1 MYFVAKLGRED
12 SETLIQPQRCTR
24 CSNSSI
30 YNRAYSGEALCGSCF
45 CSSIEEKVKRAISK
59 YGLLKHGDKVG
70 VAVSGGKDS
79 LTLLRILSEM
89 CRHHASKI
97 FAITIDE
104 GISSYR
110 EEAIDLCKEFTGEL
124 DIPHCV
130 VSFKELYGFSL
141 DNVIKSRRVQ
151 GASACSICGILRRRA
166 IDIAARSLG
175 VDVIATAHNL
185 DDMLQTFMINLLN
198 GDMARVKWFDSAIK
212 PKEEFVVR
220 RVRPLMDIYEKEI
233 AMYAFLKNTPFQT
246 VSCPY
251 MNEGI
256 RSEIRSMLNALEEEH
271 PGIKY
276 STLNSA
282 IRISKSIAID
292 GRELK
297 LCKMC
302 NFPSSG
308 ELCSVCKT
316 IEMVKGNMYI

>member
-1 MYFVAKLGRED
+1 VYFVAKPGKD
-12 SETLIQPQRCTR
+12 GSETLTEPKRCTR
-24 CSNSSI
+24 CGNRAV

-45 CSSIEEKVKRAISK
+45 CFSIEEKVKKTISK

-79 LTLLRILSEM
+79 LTLLKILSGL
-89 CRHHASKI
+89 CRHHAS
-97 FAITIDE
+97 TILAMTVDE
-104 GISSYR
+104 GVSGYR

-130 VSFKELYGFSL
+130 VSFKELFGFSL
-141 DNVIKSRRVQ
+141 DDVIRFRRVERI
-151 GASACSICGILRRRA
+151 SACSICGILRRRA
-166 IDIAARSLG
+166 IDIAARNLG
-175 VDVIATAHNL
+175 VNVIATAHNL
-185 DDMLQTFMINLLN
+185 DDVIQTFMINLLN
-198 GDMARVKWFDSAIK
+198 GDMARVRWFNPAID
-212 PKEEFVVR
+212 PKEEFFVR
-220 RVRPLMDIYEKEI
+220 RIRPLMEVYEKEI
-233 AMYAFLKNTPFQT
+233 ALYAFLKDTPFQT

-282 IRISKSIAID
+282 IKISKSIAID
-292 GRELK
+292 ERELK
-297 LCKMC
+297 FCKMC

-316 IEMVKGNMYI
+316 MEMVKGDMYI

>member
-1 MYFVAKLGRED
+1 MYLVAKLSRED
-12 SETLIQPQRCTR
+12 PETLTEPQRCTR
-24 CSNSSI
+24 CSNRAV

-45 CSSIEEKVKRAISK
+45 CSSIEEKVKKAVSK

-79 LTLLRILSEM
+79 LTLLRILSEL
-89 CRHHASKI
+89 CRHHASTI

-104 GISSYR
+104 GASGYR

-124 DIPHCV
+124 GIPHCV

-141 DNVIKSRRVQ
+141 DDVIRFRRVERM
-151 GASACSICGILRRRA
+151 SACSICGILRRRA
-166 IDIAARSLG
+166 IDIAARGLG

-185 DDMLQTFMINLLN
+185 DDMIQTFMINLLN
-198 GDMARVKWFDSAIK
+198 GDMARVRWFDPTIE
-212 PKEEFVVR
+212 PKEEFFVR
-220 RVRPLMDIYEKEI
+220 RVRPFMEVYEKEI
-233 AMYAFLKNTPFQT
+233 ALYAFLKDTPFQT
-246 VSCPY
+246 VNCPY

-271 PGIKY
+271 PGVKY
-276 STLNSA
+276 SVLNSA
-282 IRISKSIAID
+282 IKISKSIAMD
-292 GRELK
+292 EGELK